1 MTRSMPELIGILM
14 DRVQTAA
21 ELTVAADVEVPTGL
35 DALDHAIGGLR
46 SGDLI
51 LLIGAPGCGKSSL
64 AVSLIRHVVLDAGC
78 PAVFASLQSK
88 GEHVLLKIISGAT
101 RISLRNLGAGKL
113 TEQDWLVLADMT
125 SLLAAAPLMVC
136 DGAIQNP
143 QSLDADVL
151 ASTERFGRCAFL
163 AIDHSQLLSP
173 MSAASDESIQVAALR
188 ELCRELKL
196 LARRR
201 DCAVLLIESSNL
213 GGAVVD
219 FIPEADVILELR
231 RTGLFSKESGAERCE
246 VGVLKQQMGPPC
258 TVLVQFSPAFGGFN
272 SLGR

>member
-1 MTRSMPELIGILM
+1 MPELIGILL

-21 ELTVAADVEVPTGL
+21 ELAADADVEVPTGL

-51 LLIGAPGCGKSSL
+51 LLIGAPGSGKSSL
-64 AVSLIRHVVLDAGC
+64 AISLIRHVVLDAGC

-88 GEHVLLKIISGAT
+88 SEHVLLKIISGAT
-101 RISLRNLGAGKL
+101 RISPRNLGAGKL
-113 TEQDWLVLADMT
+113 TDREWCVLADVT
-125 SLLAAAPLMVC
+125 SLLATAPLMVC
-136 DGAIQNP
+136 DGAVQSP

-151 ASTERFGRCAFL
+151 TSNERFGRCALL

-173 MSAASDESIQVAALR
+173 MSATNGESILDTSLR
-188 ELCRELKL
+188 EVCRELKL

-219 FIPEADVILELR
+219 LIPEADVILELR
-231 RTGLFSKESGAERCE
+231 RTGHPSTESGAERCE
-246 VGVLKQQMGPPC
+246 VGVLKQQMGPSC
-258 TVLVQFSPAFGGFN
+258 TVLVQFSPDFGDFTP
-272 SLGR
+272 LGR